1 MIDLVYCRQ
10 RFEAIN
16 TGALNELNGNS
27 ALIYIL
33 HRVYIVYIHI
43 PQGLNEC
50 LCVCVGGDV
59 GAPHAVNR
67 VMCDCGILYLAYLLV
82 TNNYFLLRFFK
93 RLTYCT
99 GV

>member
-33 HRVYIVYIHI
+33 HRVYMYIHTYTTR
-43 PQGLNEC
+43 GERVF
-50 LCVCVGGDV
+50 VCVWGGDV
-59 GAPHAVNR
+59 GAPHPVNR
-67 VMCDCGILYLAYLLV
+67 VMCDCGILYLAYFLV
-82 TNNYFLLRFFK
+82 TNNYFLLRQM
-93 RLTYCT
+93 
-99 GV
+99 

>member
-1 MIDLVYCRQ
+1 MIDLVYCTQ

-33 HRVYIVYIHI
+33 HRVYIHTYTTRSERVFV
-43 PQGLNEC
+43 
-50 LCVCVGGDV
+50 CVCGGGDV

-67 VMCDCGILYLAYLLV
+67 VMCDCGILYLAYFLV
-82 TNNYFLLRFFK
+82 TNNYFLLRQM
-93 RLTYCT
+93 
-99 GV
+99 